1 MSELRPRVHSVAAL
15 ALILAALACNS
26 STTTSPVGGLSA
38 QVVDANNAG
47 VQGVAADLY
56 KVFEGGGSLLWRA
69 SSTSS
74 NGIAVF
80 GASDGGVVA
89 GNYYIHLTFISSYA
103 LAPGET
109 NDRPVTVTVG
119 DNLVVTFHVVAKVPG
134 GP

>member
-1 MSELRPRVHSVAAL
+1 MFEVRTRVHSIMALAMIVAAF
-15 ALILAALACNS
+15 ACNS
-26 STTTSPVGGLSA
+26 LTTSPVGSLSA

-56 KVFEGGGSLLWRA
+56 KVLQGGSLLWRA

-74 NGIAVF
+74 DGIAVF

-89 GNYYIHLTFISSYA
+89 GDYYIHLTFSTPYTFA
-103 LAPGET
+103 AGEG
-109 NDRPVTVTVG
+109 NDRTVTVKEG
-119 DNLVVTFHVVAKVPG
+119 DNLVVTFHVVRTGPG